1 MHDLSAIQRDLV
13 YIISGLNEPHGL
25 AIKDE
30 LDTYYETDV
39 NPGRL
44 YPNLDTLV
52 DKGLVEKSQVDK
64 RTNAYTLTPR
74 AKREIEAR
82 DEWEN
87 EYVESSS
94 D

>member
-44 YPNLDTLV
+44 YPNLDALV
-52 DKGLVEKSQVDK
+52 DKGLVDKSQVDK

-82 DEWEN
+82 DEWES
-87 EYVESSS
+87 EYVETSTN
-94 D
+94 

>member
-52 DKGLVEKSQVDK
+52 DKGLVDKSQVDK

-82 DEWEN
+82 DEWEDG
-87 EYVESSS
+87 YVEASS

>member
-44 YPNLDTLV
+44 YPNLDALV
-52 DKGLVEKSQVDK
+52 DKGLVDKSQVDK

-82 DEWEN
+82 DDWES
-87 EYVESSS
+87 EYVESPTS
-94 D
+94 